1 MGTLYALSSRGMKE
15 IPPLPDVPDEQRAA
29 GDVSLRYEDISQ
41 DGRVMLLA
49 MPQAIG
55 EVWRRVLADRGVAV
69 ALREAGGE
77 AGRGTLYPLSPRG
90 MKECPPL
97 PAVRD
102 EQRAAGDVSLR
113 YEDISQDGRV
123 MLLAMPQAIG
133 EVWRRVLD
141 DRGVAVALRDAG
153 IA

>member
-55 EVWRRVLADRGVAV
+55 EVWRRVL
-69 ALREAGGE
+69 
-77 AGRGTLYPLSPRG
+77 
-90 MKECPPL
+90 
-97 PAVRD
+97 
-102 EQRAAGDVSLR
+102 
-113 YEDISQDGRV
+113 
-123 MLLAMPQAIG
+123 
-133 EVWRRVLD
+133 D

-153 IA
+153 IVPILTRLTIDGAGGPISVRKRLRAEGRFQLAHTERDGVA